1 MKWKLFALILILSIL
16 LIPTVALA
24 DSPQPDVQPW
34 MYAAIQTSGLGTVQN
49 VQAAFGNYQNEQARI
64 HNYNTPE
71 KWQSNYAADV
81 TTFLHLHGCAS
92 CNIDGTTQ
100 SFKLKIDEPIYMR
113 DFGVLR
119 AE

>member
-1 MKWKLFALILILSIL
+1 MKWRIVLLVLILSVL
-16 LIPTVALA
+16 LVPSVALA
-24 DSPQPDVQPW
+24 DSPLPDIQPW

-81 TTFLHLHGCAS
+81 TTFLHQHGCSS
-92 CNIDGTTQ
+92 CSIDGTIQ
-100 SFKLKIDEPIYMR
+100 SFKLKVDVPVYQR
-113 DFGVLR
+113 GFGALR

>member
-1 MKWKLFALILILSIL
+1 MKWRLFILVLVLSVL
-16 LIPTVALA
+16 LVPTVALA
-24 DSPQPDVQPW
+24 DAPQPDVQPW

-92 CNIDGTTQ
+92 CAIADGVL
-100 SFKLKIDEPIYMR
+100 SIKLKIDAPVYMR